1 MTLVGLLWMLLPWW
15 WLTIVPS
22 LAFQAP
28 HHSSASSSWLI
39 HPAITNKKKKKNLL
53 YHKGRLGG
61 RVVLQ
66 DASFPPSSSLDQ
78 QDIVEWSKDAST
90 EQPQPQ
96 AALEYSSLSSQ
107 EDGLF
112 LPEQDVMGLQATWQ
126 FLEQQPEDAA
136 TPSAQQVQEFWTQS
150 SLEEEED
157 SSVSQLSQEPLEE
170 AQQQE
175 DDPVLA
181 ATEDTVQAILAA
193 SQEAVVEAE
202 ASFVSQQVADQ
213 LETFPESSTTT
224 TRSAMEQDDPPP
236 PIVTAASVVLEGH
249 PEDKDSV
256 PTLDPEQEPQEQLEP
271 LSSTAAAIS
280 SSVMEAPTL
289 WQMIRF
295 AIPATGV
302 WLCSPLLSL
311 IDTST
316 VGLLAGTTHQ
326 AALNPAVAVTEY
338 SALCIAFLYTG
349 TTNLM
354 ARARVA
360 AAQSTN
366 NDPNNHNNSVQ
377 STLLG
382 SLQLSTYVGL
392 ALGLVLFVGAP
403 HGVRLLLGSSSA
415 LQNPAV
421 VEAAATYVRIRA
433 LGMPAAAWIGT
444 AQAACLGLQDATS
457 PLAVLV
463 AAAVVNLLGDLI
475 LVRQSHIS
483 WLGGAAGAAWATTL
497 SQYAAVALFVQWLG
511 RKAAARSDTTLK
523 EPPRSSS
530 SSTITKTARTVN
542 ISRSILELMRSGG
555 KSTRTTTTTSVHAQT
570 PRASP
575 ETNTLPQPPRRRN
588 WYRRQR
594 SPVATTTT
602 TTATTTDATTT
613 NSAAATR
620 GLLEGRLHELTQ
632 IPSAAVRRA
641 FGPYLLPVTSTQIG
655 RVSCYVA
662 MSHVVSSTMGTLA
675 MAAQQVIL
683 SFFYSITPLADSL
696 GLTAQSFVP
705 PLLMEHDDDTNEP
718 PWHRQHRARALRQTM
733 TNLAKVGVV
742 LGGFLVAAMSS
753 IPFLAQWST
762 SDPAVLAVVAE
773 TIPYLAAA
781 SLVHPTVTAF
791 EGLLLGRKDLAFV
804 GKLYTAWFVLVPTA
818 MLRLKQQSTAV
829 KLASVWQVFFVYQLV
844 RCTTWVG
851 RSLLLQG
858 RTEREAARVSSSHP

>member
-90 EQPQPQ
+90 EQPQ

-136 TPSAQQVQEFWTQS
+136 TPSAQQVQEFLTQS

-271 LSSTAAAIS
+271 LSSTAAAAS
-280 SSVMEAPTL
+280 SFVLEAPTL

-366 NDPNNHNNSVQ
+366 NNGAPNNNNNSVQ

-392 ALGLVLFVGAP
+392 ALGLVLFLGAP
-403 HGVRLLLGSSSA
+403 QGVRLLLGSSSA

-463 AAAVVNLLGDLI
+463 AAAVVNLLGDLL
-475 LVRQSHIS
+475 LVRQSHIA

-511 RKAAARSDTTLK
+511 RKAASTRSETPKSL
-523 EPPRSSS
+523 SSS
-530 SSTITKTARTVN
+530 SLTITKTARTVN

-575 ETNTLPQPPRRRN
+575 ETNTLPQPPRRN
-588 WYRRQR
+588 WYRRR
-594 SPVATTTT
+594 HWPRATATTTT
-602 TTATTTDATTT
+602 AATTDATTT

-620 GLLEGRLHELTQ
+620 GLLEGRLRELTQ

-718 PWHRQHRARALRQTM
+718 PLRRQHRARALRKTM

-742 LGGFLVAAMSS
+742 LGGFMVAAMSS

-804 GKLYTAWFVLVPTA
+804 GKLYTAWFLLVPTA
-818 MLRLKQQSTAV
+818 MLRLKQLPGVPQ
-829 KLASVWQVFFVYQLV
+829 LASVWQVFFVYQLV

-851 RSLLLQG
+851 RSLLLQR